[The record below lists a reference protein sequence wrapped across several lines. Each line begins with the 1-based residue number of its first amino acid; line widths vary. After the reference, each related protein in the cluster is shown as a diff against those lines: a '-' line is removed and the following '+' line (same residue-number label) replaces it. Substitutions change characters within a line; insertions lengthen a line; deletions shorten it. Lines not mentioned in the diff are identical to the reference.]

1 MVYLSR
7 PYYFKFFKGCL
18 PQILLSPLLNNLSY
32 MLNKYRN
39 KCQLSNAQFKYI
51 EESKFHFALSRHPN
65 PHHIHTHIHDHTQYL
80 RAENPI

>member
-1 MVYLSR
+1 
-7 PYYFKFFKGCL
+7 
-18 PQILLSPLLNNLSY
+18 

-51 EESKFHFALSRHPN
+51 EESKFHFAVSRHPN

-80 RAENPI
+80 RAQNPI